1 MRFPK
6 SAFVLAGALLAAMS
20 LVSAEEVFEGRRS
33 VVLQGTDARLVVDI
47 LGGSI
52 VSFELNDQ
60 KLNPLRWA
68 NAGPADKPRQMSHF
82 LCLDRWGPPSD
93 AERASGMPFHG
104 EAGLV
109 EWQVIDQKAT
119 TGRMKAT
126 LPLAGLEIERS
137 VWLAPEGSWF
147 QVQETV
153 TNKNK
158 LGRIYNMVQHASI
171 GPPFLD
177 ASVVVDSNALR
188 GYPRGGSM
196 PNPEEPNALWPK
208 APRPDGTEADVRRL
222 INDSTPDVVSYVING
237 DIGWVTASN
246 AAKGLLIGYIWS
258 TEEYPWLNVW
268 RRLEHGVPLARGL
281 EFGTTGLHEP
291 PPTLV
296 KKGTIF
302 GRPVYQY
309 IDAAEGQTRSYIG
322 FLAKIPAGF
331 QGVDNVVLQNGK
343 LTLTERGGG
352 SQMSIA
358 APASIRPSNR

>member
-6 SAFVLAGALLAAMS
+6 LAFVLAGSALAAMS
-20 LVSAEEVFEGRRS
+20 IVSAEEIFEGRRS
-33 VVLQGTDARLVVDI
+33 VVLQGEEARLVVDI

-60 KLNPLRWA
+60 GLNPLRWA
-68 NAGPADKPRQMSHF
+68 NSGPTNKPRQMSHF
-82 LCLDRWGPPSD
+82 LCLDRWGPPSA
-93 AERASGMPFHG
+93 AEAANGMPFHG

-109 EWQVIDQKAT
+109 EWQVVDQSPT
-119 TGRMKAT
+119 TAKMKAT

-153 TNKNK
+153 TNQNK

-177 ASVVVDSNALR
+177 ASVVVDSNAER

-196 PNPEEPNALWPK
+196 PNPEEPSALWPK
-208 APRPDGTEADVRRL
+208 APRPDGTESDVRL
-222 INDSTPDVVSYVING
+222 LTNDPTPDVVSYVIDA

-246 AAKGLLIGYIWS
+246 AAKGLLIGYVWQ

-268 RRLEHGVPLARGL
+268 RRLDNGVPAARGI

-291 PPTLV
+291 YPTLV

-302 GRPVYQY
+302 GRPIYRY
-309 IDAAEGQTRSYIG
+309 IDAAEGQTRSYVG
-322 FLAKIPAGF
+322 FLAKIPAHF
-331 QGVDNVVLQNGK
+331 QGVDRLTYENGT
-343 LTLTERGGG
+343 LTLLERGGG
-352 SQMSIA
+352 SQIRLSV
-358 APASIRPSNR
+358 PPTIRPANR